1 MEWLKEAI
9 KNYDKLTES
18 EQAHV
23 DAACDFMS
31 EPQTEE
37 GVCICGTKNCPE
49 EYAHTTLSLIHI

>member
-49 EYAHTTLSLIHI
+49 EYAHTTSGY